1 MRSLRWYG
9 WSHSCC
15 STCCASS
22 TFANA
27 ISQVSKDTYP
37 SMARHCAD
45 AWRALNV
52 VRWCARVGDRAP
64 CSWCPCPCLCVAEM
78 YADADVM
85 EKGGRDV
92 TEKGEKNAKGHPA
105 SDQVVAAPAPLSVPV
120 VPESDS
126 VREAESMIGW
136 VSLLCLRDWVWCV
149 CYWW

>member
-1 MRSLRWYG
+1 
-9 WSHSCC
+9 
-15 STCCASS
+15 
-22 TFANA
+22 
-27 ISQVSKDTYP
+27 
-37 SMARHCAD
+37 
-45 AWRALNV
+45 
-52 VRWCARVGDRAP
+52 
-64 CSWCPCPCLCVAEM
+64 M